1 MAGARDKS
9 WLLVGDSLW
18 ERASASLQPEHK
30 LICAVLRQAAKDA
43 AGMGY
48 ADCDDDGWDRR
59 SAKVCARNWI
69 LNSKSC
75 RWYCELIGVQSSDL
89 MDAVNSRTS
98 ASR

>member
-1 MAGARDKS
+1 MAGANDKS
-9 WLLVGDSLW
+9 WLLVSDYAWDKISESL
-18 ERASASLQPEHK
+18 SPEYK

-43 AGMGY
+43 AGMGC

-89 MDAVNSRTS
+89 MDAVNSRIS